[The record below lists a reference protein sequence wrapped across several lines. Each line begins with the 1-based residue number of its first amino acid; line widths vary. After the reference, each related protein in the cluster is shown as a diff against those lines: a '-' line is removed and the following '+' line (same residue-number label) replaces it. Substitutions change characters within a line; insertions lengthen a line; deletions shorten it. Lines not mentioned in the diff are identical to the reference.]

1 MEKQEFLN
9 RITEIGSCDD
19 DVQRRE
25 LLSQLSEEVSKDYEN
40 LSTLTETNAT
50 LMNDNET
57 LRQANMKLFL
67 RVGEERSD
75 DEKRKNETGVE
86 GGTKEKRSFDNL
98 FNEKGGIK

>member
-1 MEKQEFLN
+1 MNKQDLLN
-9 RITEIGSCDD
+9 RITAIGSCDD

-25 LLSQLSEEVSKDYEN
+25 LLSQLSEEASRDYDN
-40 LSTLTETNAT
+40 LATLTETNQT

-67 RVGEERSD
+67 RVGEEKD
-75 DEKRKNETGVE
+75 PDGKRKDETGIDD
-86 GGTKEKRSFDNL
+86 KKNEKRSFDNL

>member
-9 RITEIGSCDD
+9 RITTIGSCDD

-25 LLSQLSEEVSKDYEN
+25 LLSQLSEEASKDYDN
-40 LSTLTETNAT
+40 LVTLTETNLT

-67 RVGEERSD
+67 RVGEERNPD
-75 DEKRKNETGVE
+75 DKRKDETGVDDK
-86 GGTKEKRSFDNL
+86 GKEKRSFDNL
-98 FNEKGGIK
+98 FNEKGAIK